1 VQSAL
6 SHIPK
11 RQTKLLLLRQMGL
24 SYAEL
29 AEACDVA
36 PGSVGKMLSRAGEAF
51 RRAYQKET
59 SPRNG

>member
-1 VQSAL
+1 
-6 SHIPK
+6 
-11 RQTKLLLLRQMGL
+11 MGF

-51 RRAYQKET
+51 RQTYQKET
-59 SPRNG
+59 GHRDG